1 MVEGWPLFFGWA
13 ELVVLLLVLAYFVLW
28 RQR

>member
-1 MVEGWPLFFGWA
+1 MVDGWPLFFGWA
-13 ELVVLLLVLAYFVLW
+13 EFAALLLLLAYFVLW